1 MFNLINIEVC
11 IDLAPVLKE
20 IANLVQSGNSNN
32 LRGAYEEGLW
42 DGQHGYPMLNSKL
55 QDQDYVR
62 GFSKGI
68 EEWTAELSRREKENY
83 PNLDA

>member
-11 IDLAPVLKE
+11 IDLVPALKE
-20 IANLVQSGNSNN
+20 IASLVQPGNSN
-32 LRGAYEEGLW
+32 GAFEEGLR

-55 QDQDYVR
+55 QNQDYVR